1 MKYMKKIFF
10 CLFII
15 MIIFT
20 IMIPKNEFATTIS
33 GIGDLD
39 NYNGDGGT
47 SSSFDKMVN
56 NVVALV
62 QVVGS
67 IVSVIVLIVL
77 GIKYMF
83 GSIEERAEYKK
94 TMMPY
99 FVGAIMVFGI
109 SNVVGIL
116 YYVATN
122 VIS

>member
-1 MKYMKKIFF
+1 MKYMKKKFF
-10 CLFII
+10 CLLLI

-20 IMIPKNEFATTIS
+20 IIIPKNEFAVSIS

-47 SSSFDKMVN
+47 SSSFNKMAN
-56 NVVALV
+56 NVVAFV
-62 QVVGS
+62 QIVGS
-67 IVSVIVLIVL
+67 IISVVVLIVL

-94 TMMPY
+94 TMLPY
-99 FVGAIMVFGI
+99 LIGAIMVFGI

-122 VIS
+122 VFS